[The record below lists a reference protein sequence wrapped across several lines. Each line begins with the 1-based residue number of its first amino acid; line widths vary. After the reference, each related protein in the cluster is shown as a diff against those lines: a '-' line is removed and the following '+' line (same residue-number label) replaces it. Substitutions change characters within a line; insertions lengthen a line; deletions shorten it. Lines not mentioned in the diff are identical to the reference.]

1 MKRLLVTFAIVGAT
15 APAFAEEVWVQV
27 RDSKVR
33 SLPQFY
39 APSVASVRYGDK
51 LSKTDDERGWAR
63 VTLGSTKGYIPLSA
77 ISRQQIALSAR
88 DVSKVQADSSDVVLA
103 GKGFSKEIE
112 QSFKKQDA
120 SARFDLVDKVESA
133 AKVSAQDVSQFKQR
147 GGLVK

>member
-1 MKRLLVTFAIVGAT
+1 MKRFLLALVIMAA
-15 APAFAEEVWVQV
+15 ARPSWAEEVWVQV

-33 SLPQFY
+33 SQPQFY
-39 APSVASVRYGDK
+39 AASVASVRYGDR
-51 LSKTDDERGWAR
+51 LTKTDDERGWAS
-63 VTLGSTKGYIPLSA
+63 VSVGTTKGYIPLSA
-77 ISRQQIALSAR
+77 ISRQQIILSAR

-112 QSFKKQDA
+112 RSFKAQDS

-133 AKVSAQDVSQFKQR
+133 ARVSGQDVAQFKQQ

>member
-1 MKRLLVTFAIVGAT
+1 MRRFLFAVILVGGAT
-15 APAFAEEVWVQV
+15 PALAEDVWVQV

-33 SLPQFY
+33 SQPQFY
-39 APSVASVRYGDK
+39 ASSVASVRYGDR
-51 LSKTDDERGWAR
+51 LSKSDDDRGWAS
-63 VTLGSTKGYIPLSA
+63 VTFGSTKGYIPLSS

-112 QSFKKQDA
+112 QSFKRQDA
-120 SARFDLVDKVESA
+120 SARFDLVDKVEASA
-133 AKVSAQDVSQFKQR
+133 RVSSQDVAQFAQK